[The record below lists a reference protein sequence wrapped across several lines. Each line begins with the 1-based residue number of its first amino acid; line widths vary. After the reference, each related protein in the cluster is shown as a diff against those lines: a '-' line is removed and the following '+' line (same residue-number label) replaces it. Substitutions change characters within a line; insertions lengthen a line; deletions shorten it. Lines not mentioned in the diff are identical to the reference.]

1 MAISGKFRCLFCE
14 KRLKDIG
21 HWLRH
26 GIRCSKVSKYIIN
39 ENSCRLCK
47 TTYSDIRS
55 HMHAAHS
62 DLFDEEG
69 SKKCSH
75 CQKDCKSSNEVTA
88 HEVSCAFFE
97 KYLQGQKC
105 LLCDKSYVR
114 LRPHF
119 LSVHGKIFKRHVR
132 KYLSGLKDQDN
143 EHENVNE
150 NCEPTH
156 SILSSFECN
165 VCYESF
171 EKEIELVEHKKKH
184 DIINNILGYDSQS
197 SSVIIEDEE
206 KEAIKVEPI
215 KNEECEER
223 ESYHPDEVTK
233 LYKCPLCH
241 SKWVHLE
248 QTQNHIFQFHRIPVE
263 MQSAN
268 GIRIEEILV

>member
-1 MAISGKFRCLFCE
+1 MAISGKFQCLFCE

-26 GIRCSKVSKYIIN
+26 GIRCSKVSKYIID

-47 TTYSDIRS
+47 STYSDIRS

-114 LRPHF
+114 ARPHF

-132 KYLSGLKDQDN
+132 KYLSGLKAQD
-143 EHENVNE
+143 EDENVNE
-150 NCEPTH
+150 
-156 SILSSFECN
+156 
-165 VCYESF
+165 
-171 EKEIELVEHKKKH
+171 
-184 DIINNILGYDSQS
+184 NILGYDSQS
-197 SSVIIEDEE
+197 SSIIIEDEE

-215 KNEECEER
+215 KNEEVEER
-223 ESYHPDEVTK
+223 LYHPDEVTK
-233 LYKCPLCH
+233 LYKCPLCQ